1 MTNEIP
7 APILLA
13 LQSAIKQYDTTGD
26 TNQLI
31 EDIAIICVVTQPL
44 EKVGSKNSLTIPA
57 CPMCHDL
64 GAKVSSC
71 PEVLQGKSE
80 CKHCGQDVMTEDMK
94 QAMQR
99 TLDGLEVKE

>member
-1 MTNEIP
+1 MNDQIP
-7 APILLA
+7 APIRLA
-13 LQSAIKQYDTTGD
+13 LEGVIKQYDTTHD
-26 TNQLI
+26 TNQLV
-31 EDIAIICVVTQPL
+31 EDICDICVVTQPL

-99 TLDGLEVKE
+99 TMDMEEVE